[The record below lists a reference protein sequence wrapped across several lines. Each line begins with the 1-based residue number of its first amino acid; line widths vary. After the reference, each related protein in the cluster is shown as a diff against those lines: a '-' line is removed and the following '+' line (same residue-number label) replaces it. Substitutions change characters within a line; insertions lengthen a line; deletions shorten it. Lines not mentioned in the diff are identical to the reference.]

1 MSRECLFEVEDCK
14 IYIYSDDRMT
24 ICLCGYRLHILERKS
39 FVNKHSIKIYFL
51 SISSKLLTVN
61 QKVCILSGIY
71 LIFIFIFIFR
81 ATPVAHGS
89 SQVRGRIRATAAGLH
104 HSHSNVGSEPCL
116 QSTPQLTAGIKPT
129 SSWVLVRILVRFI
142 TSEPQWEPQVLF
154 FCIANCHKLA
164 A

>member
-1 MSRECLFEVEDCK
+1 MTATKTPLLPQNVYWFLFFCVCLF
-14 IYIYSDDRMT
+14 
-24 ICLCGYRLHILERKS
+24 
-39 FVNKHSIKIYFL
+39 FF
-51 SISSKLLTVN
+51 
-61 QKVCILSGIY
+61 
-71 LIFIFIFIFR
+71 FR
-81 ATPVAHGS
+81 ATLVAHGS

-164 A
+164 ASNNPHSESHSLSRPLIQDLNFISKISSPSLYCFDSK